1 MKNLLPIGI
10 LGLLAYF
17 GLRFA
22 KKGFTAKVLNIKI
35 RSIRLQPISKA
46 GLIVEIINP
55 TSTKISFD
63 SITLDLLVNSFPLS
77 TLNYQKNTLIDSNNS
92 VQINIPFKINPLE
105 GIQFLTN
112 FLTTKNKTKTIA
124 VQGSI
129 NGEGFVIPVDIKQTL
144 NA

>member
-10 LGLLAYF
+10 LGVLAYF

-22 KKGFTAKVLNIKI
+22 KKGFAAKVLNVKI

-46 GLIVEIINP
+46 ALIIEVINP
-55 TSTKISFD
+55 TSTQISFS
-63 SITLDLLVNSFPLS
+63 SITLDLLVNGFALS
-77 TLNYQKNTLIDSNNS
+77 TLNYQKNTLIGANNS

-105 GIQFLTN
+105 GLQFLAN
-112 FLTTKNKTKTIA
+112 LLKNKNQKTIA
-124 VQGSI
+124 VSGSI

>member
-22 KKGFTAKVLNIKI
+22 KKGFAAKVLNVKI

-46 GLIVEIINP
+46 ALIVEVINP
-55 TSTKISFD
+55 SSTNITFD
-63 SITLDLLVNSFPLS
+63 SITLDLLVNGFALS
-77 TLNYQKNTLIDSNNS
+77 TLNYQKPTQILGNNS

-105 GIQFLTN
+105 GVQFLASLLRN
-112 FLTTKNKTKTIA
+112 KNQKSIA
-124 VQGSI
+124 VSGSI

>member
-17 GLRFA
+17 GLKFA
-22 KKGFTAKVLNIKI
+22 KKGFAAKVLNVKI

-46 GLIVEIINP
+46 ALIVEVINP
-55 TSTKISFD
+55 SSTDITFD
-63 SITLDLLVNSFPLS
+63 SITLDLLVNGFALS
-77 TLNYQKNTLIDSNNS
+77 TLNYQKPTRILGNNS

-105 GIQFLTN
+105 GVQFLASLLTN
-112 FLTTKNKTKTIA
+112 KNQKTLA
-124 VQGSI
+124 VSGSI
-129 NGEGFVIPVDIKQTL
+129 NGEGFVIPVDIKQPI

>member
-17 GLRFA
+17 GLKFA
-22 KKGFTAKVLNIKI
+22 KKGFAAKVLNVKI

-46 GLIVEIINP
+46 ALIVEVINP
-55 TSTKISFD
+55 SSTDVTFD
-63 SITLDLLVNSFPLS
+63 SITLDLLVNGFALS
-77 TLNYQKNTLIDSNNS
+77 TLNYQKPTRILGNNS

-105 GIQFLTN
+105 GVQFLASLITN
-112 FLTTKNKTKTIA
+112 KNQKTVA
-124 VQGSI
+124 VSGSI
-129 NGEGFVIPVDIKQTL
+129 NGEGFVIPVDIKQSL